1 LSESVFGV
9 IKVCGA
15 LKLKGTNVPSVIDSL
30 IVELSLDANQ
40 FKEGSREVEAFLDKA
55 KSVTTRLGESV
66 EGTTHKITEVFTAL
80 KGGFGGLLGVL
91 GGAAIGSFIDRVIQ
105 MDAHTSRLARSLGT
119 NTRELSI
126 WQGIVKQVGGTA
138 EEASASF
145 AAMSDA
151 MAGIQAGAGIP
162 SGPQAMVMA
171 RAGIRAGMPVSEILD
186 RLAQFSEKSQAGG
199 MSPQMVRFFLQQF
212 PGMSQGMINALMG
225 GTKELERMRKAAA
238 DLAPLEEERAKQAEA
253 MQKDFAQLDLAL
265 IRLARETFPGLAAVI
280 NDLTSDIKSLV
291 SGDWKKFFFGSPE
304 GGDLMGQAA
313 TATREGIKG
322 MFGFL
327 QGTSRG
333 DRNNNPGNIKMGAF
347 AKAHGAT
354 GEDEMGFAKFPDS
367 ETGMAAMA
375 QLLAHSYQGL
385 TVEQI
390 VNKWAPDHTPGYLAA
405 VLKETGLKASDKPD
419 LYELENVTKMMRGIS
434 RGEGTH
440 LPTGTRQP
448 GGVRAP
454 APTPGVG
461 ATSSSTSTSSV
472 TIGTINIASSKAD
485 PKEVAAEIPD
495 QAKRWIT
502 VASADY
508 ALTG

>member
-1 LSESVFGV
+1 MP
-9 IKVCGA
+9 
-15 LKLKGTNVPSVIDSL
+15 TVIDSL
-30 IVELSLDANQ
+30 VVELGLDANQ

-171 RAGIRAGMPVSEILD
+171 RAGIRAGMPVNDILD
-186 RLAQFSEKSQAGG
+186 RLASFAEKSQAGG

-280 NDLTSDIKSLV
+280 NDLTGDIKSLV
-291 SGDWKKFFFGSPE
+291 SGDWKKFLFGSPE

-322 MFGFL
+322 IFGFL

-354 GEDEMGFAKFPDS
+354 GEDEMGFAKFPDA
-367 ETGMAAMA
+367 TAGATAMA
-375 QLLAHSYQGL
+375 NLLASKYQGL

-390 VNKWAPDHTPGYLAA
+390 VNKWADHPTPGYLAA
-405 VLKETGLKASDKPD
+405 VTKESGFSPGDKPNLQD
-419 LYELENVTKMMRGIS
+419 AETVVKLMRGMS
-434 RGEGTH
+434 RAEGTH
-440 LPTGTRQP
+440 LRAGTGQP
-448 GGVRAP
+448 AVPAAP
-454 APTPGVG
+454 APSPRSG
-461 ATSSSTSTSSV
+461 ANTSSTNTSSV
-472 TIGTINIASSKAD
+472 TIGTLNVTSNKAD
-485 PKEVAAEIPD
+485 PKEVAEEIPE
-495 QAKRWIT
+495 QWKRMLA
-502 VASADY
+502 VAPANY
-508 ALTG
+508 GLT

>member
-1 LSESVFGV
+1 M
-9 IKVCGA
+9 A
-15 LKLKGTNVPSVIDSL
+15 TVIDSL
-30 IVELSLDANQ
+30 VVELGLDANQ

-66 EGTTHKITEVFTAL
+66 EGSAHKITEVFTAL

-171 RAGIRAGMPVSEILD
+171 RAGIRAGMPVTEILD

-253 MQKDFAQLDLAL
+253 MSKDFAQLDLAL
-265 IRLARETFPGLAAVI
+265 IRLARETFPVLTNVI
-280 NDLTSDIKSLV
+280 NDLTGI
-291 SGDWKKFFFGSPE
+291 
-304 GGDLMGQAA
+304 
-313 TATREGIKG
+313 IKG
-322 MFGFL
+322 VVSMDWAPDWLKGMSQDKLNKFMEHPARGAFGFL
-327 QGTSRG
+327 QGSQTTLTGNAATNSERFLKGLSGLESPLGDSSKTSSARGYFQFLSGTAQKAMGAGIADPREGTYDQQAAATWAYIKRFYPKAAEAIERG
-333 DRNNNPGNIKMGAF
+333 DFAGAIP
-347 AKAHGAT
+347 
-354 GEDEMGFAKFPDS
+354 M
-367 ETGMAAMA
+367 
-375 QLLAHSYQGL
+375 L
-385 TVEQI
+385 
-390 VNKWAPDHTPGYLAA
+390 NKEWPSL
-405 VLKETGLKASDKPD
+405 
-419 LYELENVTKMMRGIS
+419 
-434 RGEGTH
+434 
-440 LPTGTRQP
+440 P
-448 GGVRAP
+448 GGSQQQGAGNYRKFGETLGGGAPPP
-454 APTPGVG
+454 APTPGAG
-461 ATSSSTSTSSV
+461 ATSSNNTSSV
-472 TIGTINIASSKAD
+472 TIGTLNVTSNKAD
-485 PKEVAAEIPD
+485 PKEVAEEIPE
-495 QAKRWIT
+495 QWKRMLA
-502 VASADY
+502 VAPSNY
-508 ALTG
+508 GLT

>member
-1 LSESVFGV
+1 V
-9 IKVCGA
+9 A
-15 LKLKGTNVPSVIDSL
+15 TVIDSL
-30 IVELSLDANQ
+30 VVELGLDANQ
-40 FKEGSREVEAFLDKA
+40 FREGSREVEAFLDKA

-253 MQKDFAQLDLAL
+253 LQKDFAQLDLAL
-265 IRLARETFPGLAAVI
+265 IRLARETFPTLTASLNEITEFIKAV
-280 NDLTSDIKSLV
+280 V
-291 SGDWKKFFFGSPE
+291 SGDWRKLLGLPAPAQKLLDDALKHE
-304 GGDLMGQAA
+304 GGV
-313 TATREGIKG
+313 
-322 MFGFL
+322 FGFL

-354 GEDEMGFAKFPDS
+354 GEDEMGFAKFQDPIAGA
-367 ETGMAAMA
+367 TAMA
-375 QLLAHSYQGL
+375 NLLASKYQSL
-385 TVEQI
+385 SVEQI
-390 VNKWAPDHTPGYLAA
+390 VNKWADHPTPGYLAT
-405 VLKETGLKASDKPD
+405 VMKESGFAAGDKPNLQD
-419 LYELENVTKMMRGIS
+419 PETVVKLMRGMS
-434 RGEGTH
+434 RAEGTH
-440 LPTGTRQP
+440 LRTGGEQP

-461 ATSSSTSTSSV
+461 ATSSSTNTSSV
-472 TIGTINIASSKAD
+472 TIGTLNVTSNKAD
-485 PKEVAAEIPD
+485 PKEVAEEIPE
-495 QAKRWIT
+495 QWKRMLA
-502 VASADY
+502 VAPSNY
-508 ALTG
+508 GLT